1 MSDLAPQVSAF
12 VIACEALHW
21 RLLDGHAL
29 TVEERTLIKKTAIR
43 LMLRA
48 EGDAV
53 QSDEVHS
60 LVSGKAWRR
69 WDEPLDRE
77 PHP

>member
-1 MSDLAPQVSAF
+1 MSNLAPQVSAF
-12 VIACEALHW
+12 VMACEALHW

-29 TVEERTLIKKTAIR
+29 TVEERALIKKAAIQ
-43 LMLRA
+43 LIIQT
-48 EGDAV
+48 EGGSVPHDQV
-53 QSDEVHS
+53 QSPASD
-60 LVSGKAWRR
+60 KAWRR

>member
-53 QSDEVHS
+53 QSDE
-60 LVSGKAWRR
+60 SGKAWRR